1 MGGKLLS
8 EWLYSSGT
16 VDLTI
21 RRQPSWESNPG
32 LSSLC
37 PVTQTS
43 AVRVLV
49 FSILYYLSQWSE
61 TTCSPVTFSLN
72 SLFFFLKKN
81 AFLEVHNS
89 LWPCQIM
96 PSLSLQG
103 SSTSFPSHAL
113 LPVCLPSVIA
123 AVPVMRAIPQGFCV
137 CPLGSNHLPV
147 ISFLVHPVHFP
158 YPFICS

>member
-1 MGGKLLS
+1 MR
-8 EWLYSSGT
+8 
-16 VDLTI
+16 I
-21 RRQPSWESNPG
+21 RWQPSWESNPG

-37 PVTQTS
+37 PVTQTP
-43 AVRVLV
+43 AVRVLFV
-49 FSILYYLSQWSE
+49 SILYYLSQWSE

-72 SLFFFLKKN
+72 SLFFFN
-81 AFLEVHNS
+81 AFLEVRNS

-103 SSTSFPSHAL
+103 SPTSVPSHAL
-113 LPVCLPSVIA
+113 LPVCLTSVIA
-123 AVPVMRAIPQGFCV
+123 AVPVTRAIPQGFCV